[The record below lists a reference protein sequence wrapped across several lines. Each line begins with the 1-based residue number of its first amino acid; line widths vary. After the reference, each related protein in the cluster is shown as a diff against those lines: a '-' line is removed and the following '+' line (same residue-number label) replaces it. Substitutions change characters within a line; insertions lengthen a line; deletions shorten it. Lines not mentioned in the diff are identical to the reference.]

1 MRKTSSFGP
10 LTWAPASL
18 MRTGAGV
25 PLAKNRGFSAF
36 LAAFAAVVFCV
47 LATSLTV
54 RAAQVDIPGPGG
66 SGAFGTH
73 VAVLSNGNIVVVDD
87 SGPISNVGAV
97 YLYSPNAALISS
109 FTGSTAND
117 HVGSSGILLVGNG
130 NFVVLSPQWNNGVAT
145 TAGAVT
151 WVNGTTGLTGVV
163 SASNSLVGSNA
174 GDNVGSD
181 GVTVLSNGN
190 YVLRSQHWN
199 GSIGAATW
207 GDGSIGVSGQVSSSN
222 SLVGTITNDFAG
234 SVITAL
240 GNGNYVIGT
249 PNWNGNIGAATWCN
263 GTTGVS
269 GTIAGNNPLVGT
281 ADNDN
286 VGMFITA
293 LSNGNYVVGSQF
305 WNGTI
310 GAATWGNGTTGLSG
324 VVSSSNSLV
333 GTTANDF
340 VGGGVFALH
349 NGNYVVE
356 SGIWNGNRGAVTWG
370 NGSTGMSGVISAS
383 NSLVGSNADDFVG
396 AYGVTALSNGNY
408 VVQSPNWNGNIGAAT
423 WGNGTTG
430 VSGAITASNS
440 RVGTAVNDY
449 VGQETAALSNGN
461 YVVVSPLWNG
471 FVGAA
476 TWANGTTASSGVVS
490 ASNSLVGS
498 LVGDYVGLS
507 HVTALSNGNYVVG
520 SYNWHGATG
529 AATWG
534 NGTTGMSGVVSASN
548 SLVGMA
554 ANDRAGAPI
563 TALSNGNYVV
573 GTDSWNAGVGA
584 ATWGNGTT
592 GASGAVLA
600 SHSLVGT
607 ASNDFASEEIA
618 ALSDG
623 NYVVWAPQWK
633 GKGAVTLANGAFD
646 LSATIQPWNSVIGA
660 AANGGASMVFTYDSG
675 RQRLVVGRP
684 ADNIVSLF
692 TMDQIFPA
700 NFE

>member
-1 MRKTSSFGP
+1 MRKTSSFGQ

-25 PLAKNRGFSAF
+25 PLAKNRGFSPL
-36 LAAFAAVVFCV
+36 LAACAAVVLCV
-47 LATSLTV
+47 LATSSTV

-117 HVGSSGILLVGNG
+117 HVGSSGIVLVGNG

-174 GDNVGSD
+174 GDDVGSD

-249 PNWNGNIGAATWCN
+249 PNWNDNIGAATWCN

-324 VVSSSNSLV
+324 VVSSS
-333 GTTANDF
+333 A
-340 VGGGVFALH
+340 
-349 NGNYVVE
+349 
-356 SGIWNGNRGAVTWG
+356 
-370 NGSTGMSGVISAS
+370 
-383 NSLVGSNADDFVG
+383 
-396 AYGVTALSNGNY
+396 
-408 VVQSPNWNGNIGAAT
+408 PN
-423 WGNGTTG
+423 
-430 VSGAITASNS
+430 
-440 RVGTAVNDY
+440 
-449 VGQETAALSNGN
+449 L
-461 YVVVSPLWNG
+461 
-471 FVGAA
+471 
-476 TWANGTTASSGVVS
+476 
-490 ASNSLVGS
+490 
-498 LVGDYVGLS
+498 
-507 HVTALSNGNYVVG
+507 
-520 SYNWHGATG
+520 
-529 AATWG
+529 
-534 NGTTGMSGVVSASN
+534 
-548 SLVGMA
+548 
-554 ANDRAGAPI
+554 
-563 TALSNGNYVV
+563 
-573 GTDSWNAGVGA
+573 
-584 ATWGNGTT
+584 
-592 GASGAVLA
+592 
-600 SHSLVGT
+600 
-607 ASNDFASEEIA
+607 
-618 ALSDG
+618 
-623 NYVVWAPQWK
+623 
-633 GKGAVTLANGAFD
+633 
-646 LSATIQPWNSVIGA
+646 
-660 AANGGASMVFTYDSG
+660 
-675 RQRLVVGRP
+675 
-684 ADNIVSLF
+684 
-692 TMDQIFPA
+692 
-700 NFE
+700 

>member
-25 PLAKNRGFSAF
+25 PLAKNRGFSPF

-54 RAAQVDIPGPGG
+54 RAEQVDIPGPGG

-117 HVGSSGILLVGNG
+117 HVGSSGIVLVGNG

-174 GDNVGSD
+174 GDAVGPD
-181 GVTVLSNGN
+181 DVTMLSNGN

-199 GSIGAATW
+199 GNIGAATS
-207 GDGSIGVSGQVSSSN
+207 GDVLIGVSGQVSSSN

-234 SVITAL
+234 SVIAAL

-356 SGIWNGNRGAVTWG
+356 SGIWNGYRGAVTWG

-430 VSGAITASNS
+430 VSGTITASNS

-449 VGQETAALSNGN
+449 VGAEITALSNGN
-461 YVVVSPLWNG
+461 YVVVSSNWNG

-476 TWANGTTASSGVVS
+476 TWTNGTTASSGVVS

-520 SYNWHGATG
+520 SYNWYGAHGA
-529 AATWG
+529 AAWG

-548 SLVGMA
+548 SLVGVA
-554 ANDRAGAPI
+554 
-563 TALSNGNYVV
+563 
-573 GTDSWNAGVGA
+573 
-584 ATWGNGTT
+584 
-592 GASGAVLA
+592 
-600 SHSLVGT
+600 
-607 ASNDFASEEIA
+607 
-618 ALSDG
+618 
-623 NYVVWAPQWK
+623 
-633 GKGAVTLANGAFD
+633 
-646 LSATIQPWNSVIGA
+646 
-660 AANGGASMVFTYDSG
+660 
-675 RQRLVVGRP
+675 
-684 ADNIVSLF
+684 
-692 TMDQIFPA
+692 
-700 NFE
+700 